1 MRTGVVGGTLG
12 YRLLRYLGRQA
23 ARGSHRCDR
32 HAYGG
37 RAKVEARFTPQ
48 IWSALAGRVVIDF
61 GCGEGAEAI
70 EIARRG
76 ARRVIGIDIRP
87 NLLERARAA
96 AEKAGVSDRCV
107 FATQTAERADVLLS
121 IDGFEHYDDPG
132 QVLGCMRRLVDLRGR
147 VFISFGPPWLHPLGG
162 HLFSVFPWA
171 HLFFTERALIRWR
184 SDFKSDRA
192 TRFCEVEGGLNQM
205 TVRRFEALVARSEFE
220 IEAFEAVPIKRVR
233 WLWNAVTR
241 EFLSSTVRCTL
252 VPRAEAASRR
262 REPELPLPSVARQP

>member
-1 MRTGVVGGTLG
+1 MRTGFVGSTLG
-12 YRLLRYLGRQA
+12 YRLLHYLGRQA
-23 ARGSHRCDR
+23 AQGSHRCDR

-37 RAKVEARFTPQ
+37 RAKVEVRFAPQ

-96 AEKAGVSDRCV
+96 AERAGVSDRCV
-107 FATQTAERADVLLS
+107 FATHTAERADVVLS
-121 IDGFEHYDDPG
+121 IDGFEHYDDPE
-132 QVLGCMRRLVDLRGR
+132 QVLRHMRRLVDPHGR
-147 VFISFGPPWLHPLGG
+147 VFISFGPPWFHPLGG

-171 HLFFTERALIRWR
+171 HLIFTERALIRWR
-184 SDFKSDRA
+184 SDFKSDGA

-205 TVRRFEALVARSEFE
+205 TVRRFETLLEASEFE
-220 IEAFEAVPIKRVR
+220 IETFEAVPIKRVR
-233 WLWNAVTR
+233 WLWNALIR

-252 VPRAEAASRR
+252 VPRTEAPSRR
-262 REPELPLPSVARQP
+262 LEPEPLLPSLARQP

>member
-1 MRTGVVGGTLG
+1 M
-12 YRLLRYLGRQA
+12 
-23 ARGSHRCDR
+23 
-32 HAYGG
+32 
-37 RAKVEARFTPQ
+37 
-48 IWSALAGRVVIDF
+48 AGRVVIDF

-107 FATQTAERADVLLS
+107 FATQTAERADVILS
-121 IDGFEHYDDPG
+121 VDGFEHYDDPG
-132 QVLGCMRRLVDLRGR
+132 QVLECMRRLVNLRGR

-171 HLFFTERALIRWR
+171 HLIFTERALIRWR

-205 TVRRFEALVARSEFE
+205 TIARFEKLVERSPF
-220 IEAFEAVPIKRVR
+220 AVDFFEAVPIRR
-233 WLWNAVTR
+233 LRLLHNRFTR
-241 EFLSSTVRCTL
+241 EFTTAILRCKLTL
-252 VPRAEAASRR
+252 AHSAQNS
-262 REPELPLPSVARQP
+262 PS